1 MRVLLV
7 GGGHTHA
14 LVLRALALDRDPRLD
29 VTLVNPGRYATYS
42 GMVPGVLAGRYRLRD
57 AQIDLAA
64 LAARAGAA
72 FVEGRATHVD
82 PVQRTVTLGTH
93 ARLPY
98 DIASFDVGSEAA
110 GGVPIEPGAAVIP
123 LKPIDAA
130 VRHIAHALSAV
141 PATAP
146 RRLVIAGAGAG
157 GIEVA
162 FALAARI
169 GPLRAGA
176 ISVCDANPQPVSE
189 RGMRTA
195 RLVGAALHEAGVEF
209 LGGVA
214 VARVDRDAVELAD
227 HRRIPAELVIWAT
240 GAGETRVFAD
250 SGLPVDPR
258 GRLLVTD
265 ALHTAAHDDV
275 FAAGD
280 CATLIPYPTLAKAGV
295 YAVRQAPV
303 LVHNLRARARAQ
315 PLRGFRPQRRFLA
328 LLNTGDG
335 RAVLSYGALA
345 WRGRAA
351 WWLKDWIDRR
361 FVARFAEP
369 R

>member
-1 MRVLLV
+1 
-7 GGGHTHA
+7 
-14 LVLRALALDRDPRLD
+14 
-29 VTLVNPGRYATYS
+29 
-42 GMVPGVLAGRYRLRD
+42 
-57 AQIDLAA
+57 
-64 LAARAGAA
+64 
-72 FVEGRATHVD
+72 
-82 PVQRTVTLGTH
+82 
-93 ARLPY
+93 
-98 DIASFDVGSEAA
+98 
-110 GGVPIEPGAAVIP
+110 
-123 LKPIDAA
+123 
-130 VRHIAHALSAV
+130 
-141 PATAP
+141 
-146 RRLVIAGAGAG
+146 
-157 GIEVA
+157 
-162 FALAARI
+162 
-169 GPLRAGA
+169 
-176 ISVCDANPQPVSE
+176 
-189 RGMRTA
+189 MRTA
-195 RLVGAALHEAGVEF
+195 RLVGAALHEAGIEF